1 MMKKLL
7 PFLLVNV
14 LFLLVPAGI
23 LAQNN
28 IFTGTV
34 YDQDGVQPLPYA
46 EISSPCM
53 SAPVMT
59 DMNGNFEI
67 IVRTDECTFTV
78 SYALFKD
85 EVVEISFS
93 SKNRKVMK
101 KIKMKPD
108 AEELSGVTI
117 EGEKLDHD
125 PATATTSIT
134 IMSPED
140 AGVIDPTNA
149 GELVDK
155 MPGVAVV
162 DNEPQIRGG
171 SGFSSGMG
179 SRVLILLDNIPLL
192 RPDAGRPMWN
202 FIPMEDVKNIEIYK
216 GASSVL
222 YGSSA
227 LTGAI
232 NVLTAYPGLKPKTHI
247 TIHSGVYDNPRND
260 YKKSWGKVPP
270 MLWGVSFLHSR
281 IIKKRWDLVIGGEY
295 FHDQSYIGPEYTI
308 DSIPKKNDA
317 GKYEMRAR
325 LNFNLRY
332 RAQKVKNLA
341 ASLSGNFMYSENA
354 QSFFWYD
361 SDTNMYRTY
370 KGSLSIFKEFMFY
383 VDPCVSYISP
393 DGSHH
398 DLRNRIT
405 FSDNNEASGAQN
417 ARSLMVY
424 DEYQFTKMIK
434 RIGLGVTAGVVNNY
448 TQSLGCVFNGEQG
461 SLEPGLMTM
470 DNLSVYAQLEKK
482 FFKNKNLSLVLGAR
496 WEAFWA
502 DTCNRSAIGEG
513 QIARRQFAQ
522 KPIFRAGVSF
532 QIPSSMTN
540 FRASFGQGFRYPT
553 IGERFISIS
562 VGNYG
567 FYPNPNLVP
576 ETSWN
581 VEFGIAQPYRVG
593 SFEGLFDVAAYHQQ
607 FQNFIEF
614 AFGAW
619 GNTGTFLNDMGFMY
633 LNTGPASITGV
644 DVSLVGKGEIGKN
657 VEMTF
662 LVGYTYSYPITK
674 NKTDIYYTNAQ
685 NNQSYS
691 YETTASDTTKGILKY
706 RIQHNAK
713 LNIGFMF
720 WKKLGFEI
728 GCTYYSAMRNVDN
741 MFFQMDCLN
750 EDNSPALQHFWAN
763 MGTLPFTGYANYF
776 NNHKLGAFT
785 LDLCLSYKIIE
796 QLEISFSV
804 KNVLNNEYT
813 LRPMYLE
820 APRNYNLKLVVSL

>member
-1 MMKKLL
+1 MMKKIL
-7 PFLLVNV
+7 PLLLVSV
-14 LFLLVPAGI
+14 LFSLAPTGI
-23 LAQNN
+23 FAQNN
-28 IFTGTV
+28 IFSGTV

-46 EISSPCM
+46 EINSPCM
-53 SAPVMT
+53 SEPAMA

-67 IVRTDECTFTV
+67 VVHSDECVFTI
-78 SYALFKD
+78 SYALFKS
-85 EVVEISFS
+85 EVVEVSFS

-101 KIKMKPD
+101 KIRLKPD

-125 PATATTSIT
+125 PGTATTSIT
-134 IMSPED
+134 IMSPDD

-192 RPDAGRPMWN
+192 RPDAGRPMWS

-247 TIHSGVYDNPRND
+247 TIHGGVYDNPRYS

-281 IIKKRWDLVIGGEY
+281 IIKKNWDFVIGGEY
-295 FHDQSYIGPEYTI
+295 FHDQSYIGPEYSI
-308 DSIPKKNDA
+308 DSIPAKNDA

-370 KGSLSIFKEFMFY
+370 KGSLSVFKEFMFY

-405 FSDNNEASGAQN
+405 FSDNNEATGAQSS
-417 ARSLMVY
+417 RSLMVY
-424 DEYQFTKMIK
+424 DEYQFTKVIK
-434 RIGLGVTAGVVNNY
+434 RIGLGVTAGIVNNY
-448 TQSLGCVFNGEQG
+448 TQSFGCVFNGEQG

-470 DNLSVYAQLEKK
+470 DNLSIYAQLEQK
-482 FFKNKNLSLVLGAR
+482 FFKNKNLSLVVGGR
-496 WEAFWA
+496 WEAFFL
-502 DTCNRSAIGEG
+502 EHE
-513 QIARRQFAQ
+513 FAQ
-522 KPIFRAGVSF
+522 KPIFRAGISY
-532 QIPSSMTN
+532 QIPASMTS

-553 IGERFISIS
+553 IGERYISIS

-567 FYPNPNLVP
+567 FYPNPKLVP

-593 SFEGLFDVAAYHQQ
+593 PFEGLFDVAVYHQE
-607 FQNFIEF
+607 FKNFIEF

-619 GNTGTFLNDMGFMY
+619 GKTGTFLNDMGFMY

-644 DVSLVGKGEIGKN
+644 DVSLVGKGEIGNN

-662 LVGYTYSYPITK
+662 LMGYTYSYPITK
-674 NKTDIYYTNAQ
+674 NKTNVYYVNEQ
-685 NNQSYS
+685 NPKQTYS
-691 YETTASDTTKGILKY
+691 YETTASDPSKGILKY

-713 LNIGFMF
+713 LNVGFMF

-728 GCTYYSAMRNVDN
+728 GCTYYSAMKNVDN
-741 MFFQMDCLN
+741 LFFEMDCLN
-750 EDNSPALQHFWAN
+750 EENPPAVQNFWRN
-763 MGTLPFTGYANYF
+763 MGVLPFTGYANYS
-776 NNHKLGAFT
+776 NSHKKGAFT

-796 QLEISFSV
+796 QLEVSFSI
-804 KNVLNNEYT
+804 KNVLNNQYT

-820 APRNYNLKLVVSL
+820 APRNYNLKLVVNI